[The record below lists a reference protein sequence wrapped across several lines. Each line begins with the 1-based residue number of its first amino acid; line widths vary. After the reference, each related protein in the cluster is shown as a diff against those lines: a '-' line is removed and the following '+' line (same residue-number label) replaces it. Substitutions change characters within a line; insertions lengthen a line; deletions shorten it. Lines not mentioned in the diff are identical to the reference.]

1 LTGSGANAAEADFAA
16 IESTLAATERGR
28 RFLAEY
34 ARRRREQDVVRL
46 IAVAD
51 RIEACARRGEAERTR
66 GRQEA
71 ERAAEVVRQLA
82 EVLKELRPL
91 ADARLRA
98 RALEARGAP
107 DRASGLDRRFAALVE
122 LEARDLESGL
132 ELFG

>member
-1 LTGSGANAAEADFAA
+1 VAEADFSA

-28 RFLAEY
+28 LFLAEY

-51 RIEACARRGEAERTR
+51 RIEACARHGEAERAR

-98 RALEARGAP
+98 RALEARAP
-107 DRASGLDRRFAALVE
+107 DRTSGLERRFAALVE